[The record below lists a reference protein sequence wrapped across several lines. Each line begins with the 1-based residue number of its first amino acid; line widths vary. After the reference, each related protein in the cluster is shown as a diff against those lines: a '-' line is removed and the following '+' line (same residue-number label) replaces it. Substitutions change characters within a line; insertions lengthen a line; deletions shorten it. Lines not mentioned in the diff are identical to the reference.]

1 MNIIL
6 MGPPGAGKG
15 TQAKKLVT
23 NHGLIHIST
32 GDMFRKEISDNSKLG
47 VIADMFIKH
56 GHLVPDDITNDIV
69 RSRLSQNDVKG
80 GFILDGYPRTIVQ
93 ARALESLAKELK
105 FTIDGIINL
114 EVDFDKL
121 VRRLSSRRVCR
132 ECGATYN
139 LEFNPSKV
147 AGVCDLCGGE
157 LYQRNDESIEAVK
170 TRLQTYTRQTKP
182 LIDYYTMK
190 GSLTNINGDQTMD
203 EVFNDI
209 ESHLGVE

>member
-15 TQAKKLVT
+15 TQAQNLVT

-32 GDMFRKEISDNSKLG
+32 GEMFRKEIRENSKLG

-69 RSRLSQNDVKG
+69 RARLSQDDVKEK

-105 FTIDGIINL
+105 FPINAIVNL
-114 EVDFDKL
+114 DVDFDKL
-121 VRRLSSRRVCR
+121 VRRLSGRRVCR

-139 LEFNPSKV
+139 LEFKPSKV
-147 AGVCDLCGGE
+147 SGVCDVCGGE
-157 LYQRNDESIEAVK
+157 LYQRADESEEAVK
-170 TRLQTYTRQTKP
+170 TRLITYTRQTKP

-190 GSLTNINGDQTMD
+190 GSLTLINGDQSME
-203 EVFNDI
+203 EVFADI
-209 ESHLGVE
+209 EKCLGV